1 MGTSALENSRNWA
14 SNFEMPEPDNETQ
27 ELFGTFAQRM
37 SHHFRSTMQTSDEIA
52 EVVKSVILNEKPNL
66 RYQTN
71 LNGVWR
77 DAKQKLTD
85 PTGNELMDTVKKAF
99 LEAE

>member
-1 MGTSALENSRNWA
+1 MGTSALDNSRNWA
-14 SNFEMPEPDNETQ
+14 SNFEMSEPDNETQ

-52 EVVKSVILNEKPNL
+52 EVVRSVILNEKPNL

-71 LNGVWR
+71 LNGDSENV
-77 DAKQKLTD
+77 KQKLTD
-85 PTGNELMDTVKKAF
+85 PTGNELMAIVKKAF
-99 LEAE
+99 LDGE